1 LRKSRDE
8 AEYQEALRHILHE
21 AERTSALIEE
31 LLSLARA
38 DAGSESL
45 DIHRLDL
52 VETVRLTALNWR
64 QAMAAHQL
72 RFTQSL
78 TDRALFIAGD
88 KTAVSRLLNIL
99 LDNAVKYTPA
109 LGRVE
114 LTLEQKDEKAV
125 ITVRDTGI
133 GIGDE
138 DQPRIFERFYRADKA
153 RSRELGGAGL
163 GLAIAQWIVEQHRGS
178 ITVLSSPGQ
187 GSAFIVELPL
197 APATDPALVS

>member
-1 LRKSRDE
+1 
-8 AEYQEALRHILHE
+8 
-21 AERTSALIEE
+21 
-31 LLSLARA
+31 
-38 DAGSESL
+38 
-45 DIHRLDL
+45 
-52 VETVRLTALNWR
+52 
-64 QAMAAHQL
+64 MAAHQL

-78 TDRALFIAGD
+78 TDHALFIAGD

-114 LTLEQKDEKAV
+114 LTLEEKDEKAV

-178 ITVLSSPGQ
+178 IAVLSSPGQ